1 MKNIKSLKV
10 THLQVNLLLDSNGKL
25 AGLKHTQNNYYYT
38 TMIIELSQ
46 NVSDAD
52 FEYPSDYTL
61 TERSELSED
70 SAASSTASS
79 TSSN

>member
-1 MKNIKSLKV
+1 
-10 THLQVNLLLDSNGKL
+10 
-25 AGLKHTQNNYYYT
+25 
-38 TMIIELSQ
+38 MIIELSQ

-61 TERSELSED
+61 TERSELSEN
-70 SAASSTASS
+70 SAASSTAASTASS

>member
-1 MKNIKSLKV
+1 M
-10 THLQVNLLLDSNGKL
+10 NL
-25 AGLKHTQNNYYYT
+25 HRIE

-61 TERSELSED
+61 TERSELSKG